1 MEKVLRELD
10 ATWREQ
16 VFEREAHPRTGVQ
29 LIRTSEELIETLEEN
44 QVQLQNMMG
53 SKFIAF
59 FLAEVSAACWRYP
72 PRRGL

>member
-16 VFEREAHPRTGVQ
+16 IFEREENPRTGVQ

-53 SKFIAF
+53 SKFIAY
-59 FLAEVSAACWRYP
+59 FLTEVRD
-72 PRRGL
+72 